1 MARDEL
7 ILHVIPKD
15 YTVELIRHDGRDTLF
30 GAIREGG
37 SETIAAAEGAWQTH
51 TCGVWH
57 FVAPVHPSDSSPIQ
71 RFGIR
76 QWHVPRYQMA
86 EALES
91 LRLGRGETAQGVRS
105 IVIGDGLAIGVD
117 GNGKVFLVRRT
128 LPDRPIPLLPRM
140 VDAIDGDIRRL
151 HAARSRV
158 AAKDGLFS
166 FGGIRTN
173 AGHKI
178 RHKSRQLVEAIAF
191 ETETLPS
198 LKAGNFGIYS
208 AFCTYRDFRLSK
220 DMPDDLMEMLV
231 IGQLS
236 YDLSDVSDEVMEMFL
251 ETQRRLLPQPIWGTG
266 IDVSKS
272 DATRILGEGMRKL
285 PREKRVQFV
294 LMNGMHNSGLFLPLA
309 AITGCIDF
317 EQYVQYMNQGSP
329 PDSGEEQDRRKQVAF
344 IALYGAIAANRPHPF

>member
-1 MARDEL
+1 MR
-7 ILHVIPKD
+7 
-15 YTVELIRHDGRDTLF
+15 
-30 GAIREGG
+30 
-37 SETIAAAEGAWQTH
+37 
-51 TCGVWH
+51 
-57 FVAPVHPSDSSPIQ
+57 VALRPSP
-71 RFGIR
+71 
-76 QWHVPRYQMA
+76 
-86 EALES
+86 
-91 LRLGRGETAQGVRS
+91 
-105 IVIGDGLAIGVD
+105 
-117 GNGKVFLVRRT
+117 
-128 LPDRPIPLLPRM
+128 LPRGLGKRIPAAYGTSWRPFTRRILALFN
-140 VDAIDGDIRRL
+140 VSGFDSGTSLVTRWPKPSNRYGSAVERRLRVRL